1 MKLIQSEHIGKIEPR
16 ARRAL
21 ILLVLLAG
29 TVILTATPDR
39 ALSQQEERAS
49 AVQDVYLQ
57 AIGLNLQ
64 GEWAQALPLFQQVA
78 GSDSPRAAEAAF
90 YVGLCLENI
99 PDRDVEAFQSFA
111 ELRSRFPDDPITSKA
126 ISHQITLAGM
136 LGTSDSFYQEFLAR
150 QIENPD
156 LTLNREAVLSLARL
170 GDERSIDGILKILR
184 EGTTDQKIIALERI
198 SDFET
203 GIAVDLARQAL
214 AITTGTP
221 LAGRARTLEQS
232 FIAQQTQR
240 EREAALLTTDRQS
253 LMNQI
258 GRKGATWTDE
268 ELLTQG
274 LYLVMSLDT
283 FVSYL
288 QASSRAKQRIYDEF
302 FATRDTEPDT
312 PQNEMEIEFRRR
324 IEYAVEF
331 YSEPYKAARSRFGAS
346 DWLTA
351 DNVYAPWDAR
361 GELYVKYGQPDDIFL
376 VQFNVE
382 EWAYS
387 RYQVDFTVHKYK
399 VNFYRNAI
407 YPGRASQWDYAPG
420 FVQTHFIDAP
430 RFEYW
435 PKRDE

>member
-1 MKLIQSEHIGKIEPR
+1 MQSEHIGKYRHLPKR
-16 ARRAL
+16 ML
-21 ILLVLLAG
+21 ILLALLVGAV
-29 TVILTATPDR
+29 TTTATPVN
-39 ALSQQEERAS
+39 ALSQQERTSEVQNIYQRAIS
-49 AVQDVYLQ
+49 
-57 AIGLNLQ
+57 LNLQ
-64 GEWAQALPLFQQVA
+64 GEWVQALALFQQVS

-99 PDRDVEAFQSFA
+99 PDRDVEAFQAFA
-111 ELRSRFPDDPITSKA
+111 ELRGRFPEDPTVQKA

-136 LGTSDSFYQEFLAR
+136 LGKSDTFYQEFLAR
-150 QIENPD
+150 QVENPD
-156 LTLNREAVLSLARL
+156 LDLRREAVLSLARL
-170 GDERSIDGILKILR
+170 GDDRAVNGILEILR
-184 EGTTDQKIIALERI
+184 EGTTDQKIVALERI

-203 GIAVDLARQAL
+203 GIAGDLVREAVT
-214 AITTGTP
+214 ITTGTP
-221 LAGRARTLEQS
+221 LSGRARTLEQS
-232 FIAQQTQR
+232 FIAQQA
-240 EREAALLTTDRQS
+240 ERARDAELLTTDRQS
-253 LMNQI
+253 LMDQI
-258 GRKGATWTDE
+258 KRSGEAWTNED
-268 ELLTQG
+268 LLTQG
-274 LYLVMSLDT
+274 LYLVMPLDT

-288 QASSRAKQRIYDEF
+288 QASSRQKQRIYDEY

-312 PQNEMEIEFRRR
+312 PQNEVEIEFRRR
-324 IEYAVEF
+324 IEYAAEY
-331 YSEPYKAARSRFGAS
+331 YSEPYRAARSRFGAS

-351 DNVYAPWDAR
+351 DNVFAPWDAR
-361 GELYVKYGQPDDIFL
+361 GELYVKYGQPDDIFM

-382 EWAYS
+382 EWNYS